1 MYETYYNLGTLL
13 SEGGFVDAAEDIEKK
28 GTEGKFTAYCGGK
41 VTDACIKRA
50 LKAGGN
56 PAKMA
61 SFAKAARSVAKK
73 RTDEQLLHTQSA
85 GQRAVAATKLKRTE
99 GQKTS
104 TERFQGKL
112 SPRAK
117 AEAALK
123 TTRELGQKSS
133 TRT

>member
-1 MYETYYNLGTLL
+1 MYETYHNLGKLL
-13 SEGGFVDAAEDIEKK
+13 SEGGFVDAAEKIEKK

-41 VTDACIKRA
+41 VTDACIKGA
-50 LKAGGN
+50 LESGGHA
-56 PAKMA
+56 AKMA

-123 TTRELGQKSS
+123 TTREFGQKSS